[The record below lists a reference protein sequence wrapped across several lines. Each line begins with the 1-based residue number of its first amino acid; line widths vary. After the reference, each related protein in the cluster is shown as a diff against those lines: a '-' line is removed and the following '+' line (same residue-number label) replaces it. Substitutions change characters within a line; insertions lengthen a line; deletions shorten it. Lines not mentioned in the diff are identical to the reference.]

1 MQGWQAAVLK
11 HMFQNLKS
19 GAMLRAAPRW
29 IFPMHLD
36 LSCKF
41 LQTHLT
47 FSIFRL
53 SPWQALKVSLL
64 WEAGLDRIPHEREK
78 KSIHLPNSTKLV
90 HWPPWAASQSS
101 RQTLL
106 SFGLQTWDPLV
117 AQDPHSHWPCMK
129 LTMKSFFLK
138 HLTYALVLEFQLAH
152 WVRWPPGLLLN
163 RSCLAISDS
172 KWALWENYGN
182 AKLQNDSNS
191 NRP

>member
-1 MQGWQAAVLK
+1 
-11 HMFQNLKS
+11 
-19 GAMLRAAPRW
+19 MLRAAPKW

-64 WEAGLDRIPHEREK
+64 WEAGLDRIPHMKEK
-78 KSIHLPNSTKLV
+78 KKIHQAGALATLSCVTVIKANSAKF
-90 HWPPWAASQSS
+90 WAANLGPSCGTRSS
-101 RQTLL
+101 LTLAL
-106 SFGLQTWDPLV
+106 HEAHNEIV
-117 AQDPHSHWPCMK
+117 
-129 LTMKSFFLK
+129 FLK
-138 HLTYALVLEFQLAH
+138 HLTHLTYALVLEFQLAH

-172 KWALWENYGN
+172 KWALWGNYGN